1 MQAQANS
8 SGTSGSSIPP
18 GAAIAATVSR
28 LERNLILS
36 LPAVE
41 IESQI
46 TTKLKQIARTAK
58 MSGFRPGK
66 VPFNIVANQY
76 GYQVRQEVMSDSV
89 QKSFA
94 NAVAG
99 QNYRVAGYPRFA
111 PANSGNSADK
121 FEFSATFEVYPE
133 VKLGSLAGMK
143 LVRPAAA
150 VTDSDVD
157 NTLET
162 LRKQRASYD
171 KVERVAEKGDFLV
184 VDFHGTLNGDAFKGG
199 EAENFGVVLGEG
211 RMLPDFEA
219 ALIGM
224 EGGGAKT
231 FDLTF
236 PADYQPELAG
246 KTVQFAV
253 TVKVVNAP
261 KLPPVD
267 AEFAKTLGV
276 ADGDIAK
283 MRGEIKTNLER
294 ELKKRIQSKTKD
306 QVMEALSSVAE
317 LDLPRSLVDMEIG
330 RLQEQAVK
338 DLDARGM
345 TTKDLQLPPELFV
358 ERAEK
363 RVKLGLIL
371 NEVVKQND
379 LKAKPAQIRAI
390 VEEHAESFEDPQQ
403 MVRWY
408 YSDQS
413 RLADVE
419 AIVLEENV
427 VEWAA
432 ITMDVSTM
440 THSFDEIMEITRK

>member
-1 MQAQANS
+1 MQAQANTS
-8 SGTSGSSIPP
+8 SAT
-18 GAAIAATVSR
+18 IASQ
-28 LERNLILS
+28 LERNIILS
-36 LPAVE
+36 LPAVD

-46 TTKLKQIARTAK
+46 TSRLKQIARTAK

-76 GYQVRQEVMSDSV
+76 GYQVRQEVMSEAV
-89 QKSFA
+89 QKSFSD
-94 NAVAG
+94 AVNG
-99 QNYRVAGYPRFA
+99 QNLRVAGYPRFA
-111 PANSGNSADK
+111 PANTGQSADK
-121 FEFSATFEVYPE
+121 FEFTATFEIYPE
-133 VKLGSLAGMK
+133 VKLGSLAGAK
-143 LVRPAAA
+143 LVRPAAE
-150 VTDSDVD
+150 VTDKDVD

-162 LRKQRASYD
+162 LRKQRAAYD
-171 KVERVAEKGDFLV
+171 KTDRAAEKGDFVV
-184 VDFHGTLNGDAFKGG
+184 VDFRGTLNGEIFKGG

-219 ALIGM
+219 ALTGM
-224 EGGGAKT
+224 KSGEQKS

-236 PADYQPELAG
+236 PADYQEEMAG
-246 KTVQFAV
+246 KTAQFSV

-267 AEFAKTLGV
+267 AEFAKSLGV
-276 ADGDIAK
+276 VDGDIAT
-283 MRGEIKTNLER
+283 MRGEIKANLER

-306 QVMEALSSVAE
+306 QVMEVLASVSQ

-338 DLDARGM
+338 DLEARGM

-371 NEVVKQND
+371 SEVVKQND
-379 LKAKPAQIRAI
+379 LKAKPEQIRAI
-390 VEEHAESFEDPQQ
+390 VEEHAESFEDPKQ

-413 RLADVE
+413 RLAEVE
-419 AIVLEENV
+419 AMVLEDNV

-432 ITMDVSTM
+432 NSMDVT
-440 THSFDEIMEITRK
+440 TATQSFDEIMEIKRT

>member
-1 MQAQANS
+1 MQAQAN
-8 SGTSGSSIPP
+8 TP
-18 GAAIAATVSR
+18 IATTASR

-46 TTKLKQIARTAK
+46 TTRLRQIARTAK

-76 GYQVRQEVMSDSV
+76 GFQVRQEVMSDAV
-89 QKSFA
+89 QKCFA
-94 NAVAG
+94 DAVRG
-99 QNYRVAGYPRFA
+99 QNLRVAGYPRFA
-111 PANSGNSADK
+111 PANSGDSADK
-121 FEFSATFEVYPE
+121 FEFTATFEVYPD
-133 VKLGSLAGMK
+133 VKLGSLSGLK
-143 LVRPAAA
+143 LNRPVAE
-150 VTDSDVD
+150 VMDKDVD

-171 KVERVAEKGDFLV
+171 KTDRAAEKGDFLV
-184 VDFHGTLNGDAFKGG
+184 VDFRGTLNDEPFKGG

-219 ALIGM
+219 ALLGM
-224 EGGGAKT
+224 KGDDAKT

-236 PADYQPELAG
+236 PADYQEELAG
-246 KTVQFAV
+246 KTVQFSV

-267 AEFAKTLGV
+267 ADFAKTLGV
-276 ADGDIAK
+276 TDGNIAT
-283 MRGEIKTNLER
+283 MRAEIKANLER

-306 QVMEALSSVAE
+306 QVMEALASVSE
-317 LDLPRSLVDMEIG
+317 LELPRSLVDMEVG

-338 DLDARGM
+338 DLESRGM

-363 RVKLGLIL
+363 RVKLGLVL
-371 NEVVKQND
+371 SEVVKQND
-379 LKAKPAQIRAI
+379 LKAKPEQIRAI
-390 VEEHAESFEDPQQ
+390 VEEHAESFEDPKQ

-413 RLADVE
+413 RLAEVE
-419 AIVLEENV
+419 AMVLEDNV

-432 ITMDVSTM
+432 QSMDVATV
-440 THSFDEIMEITRK
+440 TQSFDEIMEIIRT

>member
-1 MQAQANS
+1 MQAQTNPPS
-8 SGTSGSSIPP
+8 VSGAPTP
-18 GAAIAATVSR
+18 SR

-36 LPAVE
+36 LPAVD

-46 TTKLKQIARTAK
+46 TSKLKQIARTAK

-76 GYQVRQEVMSDSV
+76 GFQVRQEVMSESV
-89 QKSFA
+89 QKCFA
-94 NAVAG
+94 DAVKG
-99 QNYRVAGYPRFA
+99 QNIRVAGYPRFA
-111 PANSGNSADK
+111 PANSGESADK
-121 FEFSATFEVYPE
+121 FEFSATFEVYPD
-133 VKLGSLAGMK
+133 VALGSLAGMK
-143 LVRPAAA
+143 LVRPTAA
-150 VTDSDVD
+150 VLDADVD

-162 LRKQRASYD
+162 LRKQRATYD
-171 KVERVAEKGDFLV
+171 KVDRASQMGDFMV
-184 VDFHGTLNGDAFKGG
+184 IDFRGTQNGAPFKGG

-219 ALIGM
+219 ALLGM
-224 EGGGAKT
+224 ESGATKS

-236 PADYQPELAG
+236 PADYQEELAG
-246 KTVQFAV
+246 KTAQFSV

-267 AEFAKTLGV
+267 AEFAKSLGV
-276 ADGDIAK
+276 PDGDVTK
-283 MRGEIKTNLER
+283 MRGEIKANLER

-306 QVMEALSSVAE
+306 QVMEALSSVSE
-317 LDLPRSLVDMEIG
+317 LELPRSLVDMEIG

-338 DLDARGM
+338 DLEARGM

-371 NEVVKQND
+371 NEVVKQNE
-379 LKAKPAQIRAI
+379 LKAKPEQIRAI
-390 VEEHAESFEDPQQ
+390 VEEHAESFEDPKQ

-413 RLADVE
+413 RLAEVE
-419 AIVLEENV
+419 AMVLEENV
-427 VEWAA
+427 VDWAA
-432 ITMDVSTM
+432 KSMDVSVAAQ
-440 THSFDEIMEITRK
+440 SFDEIMEIVRK

>member
-1 MQAQANS
+1 MQAQTIPS
-8 SGTSGSSIPP
+8 S
-18 GAAIAATVSR
+18 ATTSR
-28 LERNLILS
+28 LERNLMLS

-46 TTKLKQIARTAK
+46 NTRLRQIARTAK

-76 GYQVRQEVMSDSV
+76 GFQVRQEVMSDSV

-94 NAVAG
+94 DAVKG
-99 QNYRVAGYPRFA
+99 QNLRVAGYPRFA
-111 PANSGNSADK
+111 PANSGQSADK
-121 FEFSATFEVYPE
+121 FEFTATFEVYPE
-133 VKLGSLAGMK
+133 VRLGSLAGLK
-143 LVRPAAA
+143 LNRPAAE
-150 VTDSDVD
+150 VTDKDVD

-171 KVERVAEKGDFLV
+171 KTERAAEKGDFVV
-184 VDFHGTLNGDAFKGG
+184 VDFHGTLNGEPFKGG
-199 EAENFGVVLGEG
+199 DAENFGVVLGEG

-219 ALIGM
+219 ALMGM
-224 EGGGAKT
+224 KGEEAKA

-236 PADYQPELAG
+236 PADYQEDLVG
-246 KTVQFAV
+246 KTVQFSV
-253 TVKVVNAP
+253 NVKVVNAP
-261 KLPPVD
+261 KLPPID
-267 AEFAKTLGV
+267 AEFAKSLGV
-276 ADGDIAK
+276 PDGDVAT
-283 MRGEIKTNLER
+283 MRAEIKSNLER
-294 ELKKRIQSKTKD
+294 ELKKRIQSRTKD
-306 QVMEALSSVAE
+306 QVMEALASVSE
-317 LDLPRSLVDMEIG
+317 LELPRSLVDLEVG
-330 RLQEQAVK
+330 RLQEQAIK

-371 NEVVKQND
+371 SEVVKQNE
-379 LKAKPAQIRAI
+379 LKARPEQIRTV
-390 VEEHAESFEDPQQ
+390 VEEHAESFEDPKQ

-413 RLADVE
+413 RLAEVE
-419 AIVLEENV
+419 AMVLEDNV

-432 ITMDVSTM
+432 KSMDVATV
-440 THSFDEIMEITRK
+440 TQSFDEIMEIIRT

>member
-1 MQAQANS
+1 MQAQANT
-8 SGTSGSSIPP
+8 TSV
-18 GAAIAATVSR
+18 AKVNR

-46 TTKLKQIARTAK
+46 SARLRQIARTAK

-76 GYQVRQEVMSDSV
+76 GFQVRQEVMSDSV

-94 NAVAG
+94 DAVKG
-99 QNYRVAGYPRFA
+99 QNLRVAGYPRFA
-111 PANSGNSADK
+111 PANSGESADK
-121 FEFSATFEVYPE
+121 FEFTATFEVYPD
-133 VKLGSLAGMK
+133 VKLGSLAGKK
-143 LVRPAAA
+143 LSRPAAE
-150 VTDSDVD
+150 VTDKDVD

-171 KVERVAEKGDFLV
+171 KTDRRAEKGDFVV
-184 VDFHGTLNGDAFKGG
+184 VDFRGTLNGEPFKGG

-219 ALIGM
+219 AISGM
-224 EGGGAKT
+224 LGGESKV

-236 PADYQPELAG
+236 PADYQEDLAG
-246 KTVQFAV
+246 KTVTFSV
-253 TVKVVNAP
+253 EVKVVNAP

-267 AEFAKTLGV
+267 AEFAKSLGV
-276 ADGDIAK
+276 SDGDITT
-283 MRGEIKTNLER
+283 MRAEIKANLER

-306 QVMEALSSVAE
+306 QVMEALASVSE
-317 LDLPRSLVDMEIG
+317 LELPRSLVDMEVG
-330 RLQEQAVK
+330 RLQEQAIK
-338 DLDARGM
+338 DLEARGM
-345 TTKDLQLPPELFV
+345 TTKDLQLPPELFA

-363 RVKLGLIL
+363 RVKLGLVL
-371 NEVVKQND
+371 SEVVKQND
-379 LKAKPAQIRAI
+379 LKAKPEQIRAI
-390 VEEHAESFEDPQQ
+390 VEEHAESFEDPKQ
-403 MVRWY
+403 MIRWY

-413 RLADVE
+413 RLAEVE
-419 AIVLEENV
+419 AMVLEDNV

-432 ITMDVSTM
+432 SSMDVENVNQT
-440 THSFDEIMEITRK
+440 FDEIMEIKRT

>member
-1 MQAQANS
+1 MQAQASTTPPNAAVP
-8 SGTSGSSIPP
+8 IPP
-18 GAAIAATVSR
+18 SR

-41 IESQI
+41 IESLI
-46 TTKLKQIARTAK
+46 TSKLKQIARTAK

-76 GYQVRQEVMSDSV
+76 GFQVRQEVMSDSV
-89 QKSFA
+89 QKSFSD
-94 NAVAG
+94 AVKG

-111 PANSGNSADK
+111 PANSGESADK
-121 FEFSATFEVYPE
+121 FEFSATFEIYPD
-133 VKLGSLAGMK
+133 VKLGSLAGLK
-143 LVRPAAA
+143 LVRPIGA
-150 VTDSDVD
+150 VTDHDVD

-171 KVERVAEKGDFLV
+171 KIDRAAEKGDFLV
-184 VDFHGTLNGDAFKGG
+184 VDFRGTLNGETFKGG

-219 ALIGM
+219 ALTGM
-224 EGGGAKT
+224 AGGATKT

-236 PADYQPELAG
+236 PADYQEDLAG

-253 TVKVVNAP
+253 TVKVVNEP

-276 ADGDIAK
+276 ADGDVTK

-306 QVMEALSSVAE
+306 QVMDALASVAE
-317 LDLPRSLVDMEIG
+317 LELPRSLVELEIG
-330 RLQEQAVK
+330 RLQDQAVK
-338 DLDARGM
+338 DLEARGM

-371 NEVVKQND
+371 NDVVKQND
-379 LKAKPAQIRAI
+379 LKAKPEQIRAI
-390 VEEHAESFEDPQQ
+390 VEEHAESFEDPKQ

-413 RLADVE
+413 RLAEVE
-419 AIVLEENV
+419 AMVLEENV

-432 ITMDVSTM
+432 KSMDVSTV
-440 THSFDEIMEITRK
+440 TQTFDEIMEITRK

>member
-1 MQAQANS
+1 M
-8 SGTSGSSIPP
+8 
-18 GAAIAATVSR
+18 
-28 LERNLILS
+28 
-36 LPAVE
+36 
-41 IESQI
+41 
-46 TTKLKQIARTAK
+46 
-58 MSGFRPGK
+58 
-66 VPFNIVANQY
+66 
-76 GYQVRQEVMSDSV
+76 
-89 QKSFA
+89 
-94 NAVAG
+94 
-99 QNYRVAGYPRFA
+99 
-111 PANSGNSADK
+111 
-121 FEFSATFEVYPE
+121 
-133 VKLGSLAGMK
+133 
-143 LVRPAAA
+143 
-150 VTDSDVD
+150 
-157 NTLET
+157 
-162 LRKQRASYD
+162 
-171 KVERVAEKGDFLV
+171 
-184 VDFHGTLNGDAFKGG
+184 
-199 EAENFGVVLGEG
+199 
-211 RMLPDFEA
+211 
-219 ALIGM
+219 
-224 EGGGAKT
+224 
-231 FDLTF
+231 
-236 PADYQPELAG
+236 
-246 KTVQFAV
+246 

-306 QVMEALSSVAE
+306 QVMDALSSVAE

>member
-1 MQAQANS
+1 MQAQ
-8 SGTSGSSIPP
+8 TQ
-18 GAAIAATVSR
+18 ATPASR
-28 LERNLILS
+28 LERNLIVS

-41 IESQI
+41 VESQI
-46 TTKLKQIARTAK
+46 TSRLKQIARTAK
-58 MSGFRPGK
+58 MAGFRPGK

-76 GYQVRQEVMSDSV
+76 GFQVRQEVMSDSV

-94 NAVAG
+94 NAVKD
-99 QNYRVAGYPRFA
+99 QQLQVAGYPRFA
-111 PANSGNSADK
+111 PANSGASADK
-121 FEFSATFEVYPE
+121 FEFTATFEVYPD
-133 VKLGSLAGMK
+133 VKIGSLSGLK
-143 LVRPAAA
+143 LERLA
-150 VTDSDVD
+150 VEVADTDVD

-162 LRKQRASYD
+162 LRKQRAAYD
-171 KVERVAEKGDFLV
+171 KTERAAAKGDFLV
-184 VDFHGTLNGDAFKGG
+184 IDFLGKLDGLAFKGG
-199 EAENFGVVLGEG
+199 DAQNFGVVLGEG

-224 EGGGAKT
+224 KSAEEKS

-267 AEFAKTLGV
+267 AEFAKSLGV
-276 ADGDIAK
+276 LDGDVSK
-283 MRGEIKTNLER
+283 MRAEIKANLER
-294 ELKKRIQSKTKD
+294 ELKKRIQAKTKE
-306 QVMEALSSVAE
+306 QVMDALLSVSE
-317 LDLPRSLVDMEIG
+317 LDLPQSLVEMEIS

-338 DLDARGM
+338 DLEARGM

-363 RVKLGLIL
+363 RVKLGLVL
-371 NEVVKQND
+371 SEVVKQNE
-379 LKAKPAQIRAI
+379 LRAKPEQIRAM
-390 VEEHAESFEDPQQ
+390 VEEHAESFEDPAQ

-408 YSDQS
+408 YNDPS
-413 RLADVE
+413 RLAEVE
-419 AIVLEENV
+419 GMVLEDNV

-432 ITMDVSTM
+432 KSLEVSTVAR
-440 THSFDEIMEITRK
+440 SFDETMEIKRS